1 MAAGDSDDVKPDVSK
16 IKIAVEFNDRQ
27 LVFQYK
33 KNKPLEKLLIIFCE
47 KINIDR
53 KTVKFEYD
61 GTNVRGEVTAET
73 VSFYIV
79 NNAVPNL
86 TKSFFKLEM
95 EDNDVISGHIFQNAG
110 RFTSL
115 RAHTAPP
122 HLSKEHTENLLK
134 FDVIFQN
141 NRLDN
146 FMRDMGYP
154 EPAITV
160 LLMLECESID
170 RFTEFMGDT
179 AVQKILLEAKQL
191 GVDGPSPAERN
202 LWLGIFKIPADR
214 SPDEFKR
221 KLGAVLDR
229 VIAEPV
235 GSKNIV
241 KQTVAVGLPAAE
253 PTIVVMTE
261 AETWD
266 GTIEISASAA
276 AKGVISDGIKDLPFH
291 LNSSCYGAD
300 VATEI

>member
-95 EDNDVISGHIFQNAG
+95 EDNDVISGHIFQ
-110 RFTSL
+110 
-115 RAHTAPP
+115 
-122 HLSKEHTENLLK
+122 
-134 FDVIFQN
+134 IFQN

-154 EPAITV
+154 EPAVTV

-191 GVDGPSPAERN
+191 GFYDDAC
-202 LWLGIFKIPADR
+202 IFAAD
-214 SPDEFKR
+214 DT
-221 KLGAVLDR
+221 
-229 VIAEPV
+229 
-235 GSKNIV
+235 N
-241 KQTVAVGLPAAE
+241 T
-253 PTIVVMTE
+253 
-261 AETWD
+261 
-266 GTIEISASAA
+266 
-276 AKGVISDGIKDLPFH
+276 
-291 LNSSCYGAD
+291 
-300 VATEI
+300 